1 MRRFGIVLLLLCC
14 VALAG
19 EINMYESFVDFGHP
33 VTVTQEMMTVNMVEF
48 TMANDGV
55 IIVLFEGVE
64 FNAGRGRTGGSEGDI
79 GLEHGFLLDGN
90 AVNLIGSINHFN
102 YMSALTA
109 GSHKFEIYASHER
122 SWEQILTYPT
132 SVSFIQVLVLEQD
145 LPPEVGEPPLETEEL
160 SSPNNVIS
168 YGSSLILPGCVEVLD
183 ISGRKVDCEIKN
195 GVIPVGELPNGTYFA
210 RTEQDRVVK
219 ITRVK

>member
-1 MRRFGIVLLLLCC
+1 MRRFGIALLLLCC
-14 VALAG
+14 VTLAG
-19 EINMYESFVDFGHP
+19 EISMYENLIDFSHP
-33 VTVTQEMMTVNMVEF
+33 VTVNQQTMAVNTIEF

-64 FNAGRGRTGGSEGDI
+64 VNPGRGRTGTSEGDI
-79 GLEHGFLLDGN
+79 GLEHEVLLDGDG
-90 AVNLIGSINHFN
+90 VNLIGIANHFN
-102 YMSALTA
+102 FMSALSA
-109 GSHKFEIYASHER
+109 GSHKVEIYASQKE
-122 SWEQILTYPT
+122 WWDEILTYPT
-132 SVSFIQVLVLEQD
+132 SASFLQVLVLEQD
-145 LPPEVGEPPLETEEL
+145 LPPEVNEPPSDADEL

-183 ISGRKVDCEIKN
+183 ISGRKVDCEIKD